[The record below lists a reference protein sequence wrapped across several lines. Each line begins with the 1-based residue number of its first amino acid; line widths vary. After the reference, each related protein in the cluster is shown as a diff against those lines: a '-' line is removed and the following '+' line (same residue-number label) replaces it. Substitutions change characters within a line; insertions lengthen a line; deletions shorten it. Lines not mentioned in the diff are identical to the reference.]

1 MAVYET
7 GSSTDVLDLL
17 SRLRTFALANGWVEN
32 FFGARTTGTGQALQ
46 INKGGQF
53 VTFLANTA
61 AGTAADPGPY
71 LGAYAHNTY
80 SAGNGTENQANTSA
94 VTYTNA
100 MTGPFL
106 AYHFISGQEQGAEYL
121 YVIVE
126 TTAGIFK
133 HVGTGVI
140 VKIGAITS
148 GQFVYGCRWDYGSQI
163 NNVTSNNHSIP
174 FDNGETLVNRAGPG
188 TKVRVDADATAWR
201 WMDALATTSTVALLC
216 GWRNEAGSGQPSVMA
231 NLLNNLAS
239 SLTGR
244 NVLVPTFM
252 AAARTGGLYNPIGYA
267 PGMRFCRLTFR
278 EPNDVLTIGADQ
290 WKLFPVIRKNGA
302 AGQPNSGTY
311 GYAFKVN

>member
-17 SRLRTFALANGWVEN
+17 SRLRTFALANGWSQN
-32 FFGARTTGTGQALQ
+32 FFGARTSGTGQALQ

-61 AGTAADPGPY
+61 AGTSDDPGPY
-71 LGAYAHNTY
+71 LGAYAHDTY
-80 SAGNGTENQANTSA
+80 SAGNGTENQANTSS

-106 AYHFISGQEQGAEYL
+106 AYHFISGQELGAEYL

-133 HVGTGVI
+133 HVGTGVL
-140 VKIGAITS
+140 VRIGAITS
-148 GQFVYGCRWDYGSQI
+148 GQFVYGCRWDNGPGRI
-163 NNVTSNNHSIP
+163 NNLDSNFHAIP
-174 FDNGETLVNRAGPG
+174 FDNGESSVNRSGPG
-188 TKVRVDADATAWR
+188 TKVRVDADLVSWR
-201 WMDALATTSTVALLC
+201 WLDALATTSTLSLLC
-216 GWRNEAGSGQPSVMA
+216 GWRASGNQPSVTRH
-231 NLLNNLAS
+231 LLDHLGSA
-239 SLTGR
+239 LTGR
-244 NVLVPTFM
+244 NVLVPAFM
-252 AAARTGGLYNPIGYA
+252 AGARTGGLFNPLGYP
-267 PGMRFCRLTFR
+267 PGVRFCRLTFR
-278 EPNDVLTIGADQ
+278 EPNDIITIGADQ

-311 GYAFKVN
+311 GYAYKVN